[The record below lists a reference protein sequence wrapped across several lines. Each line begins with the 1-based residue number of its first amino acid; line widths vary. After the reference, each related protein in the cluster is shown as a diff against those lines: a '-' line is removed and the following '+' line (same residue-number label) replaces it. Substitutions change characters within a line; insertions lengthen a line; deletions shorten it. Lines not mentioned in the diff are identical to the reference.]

1 MKSFFALCLLVMAI
15 NAQFV
20 ATTGQS
26 LEQMQQQVQYEV
38 QHPHQMPI
46 RGRVSSVKRLHRV
59 EGSITKEENKD
70 LKKVHKYHMKINK
83 KLALTINA
91 VNKARD
97 VVVEKG
103 QQIAAKLAKYGSR
116 KIAHVLDLYNMA
128 DDFAIK
134 SQLKPII
141 RSMRN
146 KMMKREKLMKESV
159 DKIVNAL
166 TVVLTRTMKQL
177 EMAKYI
183 SENNNKAAKISLHAI
198 GDNMARGLQ
207 QTEGV
212 KPIGTKDL
220 RMLKHKIV
228 GAERKITHE
237 LHKANNREMNIL
249 KNARG
254 LLKGLRIKTKRVIN
268 ELKHTT
274 RKEYRNIYR
283 KHSKMIMGVLL
294 RQDSHLE
301 NYDF

>member
-1 MKSFFALCLLVMAI
+1 LFVIAI

-20 ATTGQS
+20 ASEAQQ
-26 LEQMQQQVQYEV
+26 LEQMQRQVQYEV

-59 EGSITKEENKD
+59 EGSITKEENRD
-70 LKKVHKYHMKINK
+70 LKKVHQYHLKINR

-91 VNKARD
+91 ITKARD

-103 QQIAAKLAKYGSR
+103 QQIAARLAKYGSR
-116 KIAHVLDLYNMA
+116 KIAHVIDLYNMA

-141 RSMRN
+141 RRMRE
-146 KMMKREKLMKESV
+146 KIMQREKLMKESV

-177 EMAKYI
+177 QMAKFI

-198 GDNMARGLQ
+198 GDNMAKGLK

-228 GAERKITHE
+228 SAQRRITHE
-237 LHKANNREMNIL
+237 LHKANIKEMNIL

-254 LLKGLRIKTKRVIN
+254 LLKTLRIKTKRVIN

-294 RQDSHLE
+294 RQDEHLE
-301 NYDF
+301 NYEF

>member
-1 MKSFFALCLLVMAI
+1 LFVIAI
-15 NAQFV
+15 NAQF
-20 ATTGQS
+20 ATPNSFGQT
-26 LEQMQQQVQYEV
+26 LEEMQRKVQYEV

-59 EGSITKEENKD
+59 ENSITKEENRD
-70 LKKVHKYHMKINK
+70 LKKVHAYHLKINK
-83 KLALTINA
+83 KLALTIKA
-91 VNKARD
+91 INKARD
-97 VVVEKG
+97 VVVSKG
-103 QQIAAKLAKYGSR
+103 QKIAARLAKYGSR
-116 KIAHVLDLYNMA
+116 KLAHIIDLYNMA
-128 DDFAIK
+128 EDFAIK

-141 RSMRN
+141 RAMKN
-146 KMMKREKLMKESV
+146 KMMRRERLMKESV
-159 DKIVNAL
+159 DKIINAL

-177 EMAKYI
+177 EMAKFI
-183 SENNNKAAKISLHAI
+183 SENNNRAAKISLHAI
-198 GDNMARGLQ
+198 GDNMAQGLK

-228 GAERKITHE
+228 GAQRKITHE
-237 LHKANNREMNIL
+237 LHKANVKEMNIL

-254 LLKGLRIKTKRVIN
+254 LLKGLRIKTKHVIN

-294 RQDSHLE
+294 RHEDNLE
-301 NYDF
+301 NYEY